1 MPLLLRTR
9 ARHLPRSARQLL
21 HPASSHAAS
30 ARISVLFRAPQ
41 PARARP
47 ALRRH
52 PHNGIPISIGAR
64 FSSIN
69 PIRPGPGHAANGQ
82 RSLFTGPTR
91 IDSFSLKTACGLRG
105 HHMITAP
112 DLSAFLQPAGDDHL
126 AVRCATLEPCAAF
139 AGNPPRS
146 TCRFAAAPPTPH
158 DSISTT
164 PSVRLHHALL
174 RAAVPLCC
182 APVRVTCRDLPANCS
197 TLLHRTLPAP
207 GSPFSSVP
215 HSLPGHAQHSAA
227 TPTTAFQSP

>member
-41 PARARP
+41 PARART

-69 PIRPGPGHAANGQ
+69 PIRPGPGHAAIGQ

-91 IDSFSLKTACGLRG
+91 IDSFSIDLAFVWRGLLFFLWARINLPVAYSLHRIYSDIPCLKPLHKSEYSKHRG
-105 HHMITAP
+105 HN
-112 DLSAFLQPAGDDHL
+112 S
-126 AVRCATLEPCAAF
+126 
-139 AGNPPRS
+139 
-146 TCRFAAAPPTPH
+146 
-158 DSISTT
+158 
-164 PSVRLHHALL
+164 
-174 RAAVPLCC
+174 
-182 APVRVTCRDLPANCS
+182 
-197 TLLHRTLPAP
+197 
-207 GSPFSSVP
+207 
-215 HSLPGHAQHSAA
+215 QH
-227 TPTTAFQSP
+227 TKNG

>member
-9 ARHLPRSARQLL
+9 ARHLPRSARHLL

-91 IDSFSLKTACGLRG
+91 IDSFSINFHFDSRTAITFVLAGQPELRELLKYATFA
-105 HHMITAP
+105 
-112 DLSAFLQPAGDDHL
+112 
-126 AVRCATLEPCAAF
+126 AVRQRIRISFHMLPMTLPETCTYIDHHTARCGRPTSTF
-139 AGNPPRS
+139 ADDAKADIHRHAGGLPRLVNALCYRS
-146 TCRFAAAPPTPH
+146 ILHAAANDTR
-158 DSISTT
+158 II
-164 PSVRLHHALL
+164 
-174 RAAVPLCC
+174 
-182 APVRVTCRDLPANCS
+182 
-197 TLLHRTLPAP
+197 
-207 GSPFSSVP
+207 GSSNIVFR
-215 HSLPGHAQHSAA
+215 
-227 TPTTAFQSP
+227 

>member
-91 IDSFSLKTACGLRG
+91 IDSFSLDRERSRRG
-105 HHMITAP
+105 GYMRAGGAGPTGGNVGVVFTVPAIGALQNQYNQ
-112 DLSAFLQPAGDDHL
+112 LSSAYKGEIRKVLSDFIAYPWSDGPSFHL
-126 AVRCATLEPCAAF
+126 PL
-139 AGNPPRS
+139 
-146 TCRFAAAPPTPH
+146 
-158 DSISTT
+158 SIG
-164 PSVRLHHALL
+164 H
-174 RAAVPLCC
+174 RAE
-182 APVRVTCRDLPANCS
+182 
-197 TLLHRTLPAP
+197 RTLSP
-207 GSPFSSVP
+207 GFLICFHYKQEDQIVVVAVSFPMIM
-215 HSLPGHAQHSAA
+215 
-227 TPTTAFQSP
+227 